1 MTEFLH
7 VLKLNSMSTDKKKEY
22 SILRHSYNIN
32 VQDLTFLSTNGC
44 RVDTD
49 ETFLYVFRFLN
60 LKDNCYK

>member
-22 SILRHSYNIN
+22 STLRHSYNIN
-32 VQDLTFLSTNGC
+32 VQDLSFLSTNGC

-49 ETFLYVFRFLN
+49 ETF
-60 LKDNCYK
+60 